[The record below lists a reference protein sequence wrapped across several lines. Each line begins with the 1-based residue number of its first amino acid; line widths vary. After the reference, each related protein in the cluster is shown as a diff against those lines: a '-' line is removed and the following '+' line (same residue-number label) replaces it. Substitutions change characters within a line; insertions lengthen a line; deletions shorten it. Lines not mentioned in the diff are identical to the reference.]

1 MFQNEVNKARDL
13 NIRLGFGI
21 GIFQGLNNLLMN
33 GIVLSTIALGG
44 QYVSQQHLSAGDL
57 MAFLV
62 ATQTI
67 QRSLTQI
74 SVLIGQAIRG
84 MSAGARIHEYQ
95 KLTSCIPLQEG
106 IRIPYHSMLG
116 QVQFSNVS
124 FAYPTREQQ
133 IVLENFNF
141 TIPCGKTVALVG
153 PSGSGKSTLCSL
165 LVRFYDPLNGKITID
180 GKDVRKFNATWLRSN
195 VIGMINQVRN

>member
-1 MFQNEVNKARDL
+1 MNRARDL

-21 GIFQGLNNLLMN
+21 GIFQGFSNLLMN
-33 GIVLSTIALGG
+33 GIVLGTIALGG
-44 QYVSQQHLSAGDL
+44 QYVSENRLSAGDL

-95 KLTSCIPLQEG
+95 KLTSLIPLQSG
-106 IRIPYHSMLG
+106 LRRPYHSILG
-116 QVQFSNVS
+116 QVQFANVS
-124 FAYPTREQQ
+124 FAYPTRDEQ
-133 IVLENFNF
+133 V
-141 TIPCGKTVALVG
+141 
-153 PSGSGKSTLCSL
+153 CS
-165 LVRFYDPLNGKITID
+165 NQTEK
-180 GKDVRKFNATWLRSN
+180 RKRWTMNILDSFRKL
-195 VIGMINQVRN
+195 